1 MPPTSCETQLRRSDI
16 VLNGVAP
23 PAGSV
28 LTVPGD
34 LSVVGFDDSILATTA
49 PPLTT
54 VRQPFAQMGGVAY
67 RILSDRIE
75 GREPSSLLVELATT
89 LIVRGSTA
97 PRR

>member
-1 MPPTSCETQLRRSDI
+1 M
-16 VLNGVAP
+16 
-23 PAGSV
+23 
-28 LTVPGD
+28 PGD

-75 GREPSSLLVELATT
+75 GREPSSIRVELATT